1 MPAYLEEIYF
11 REITRIRASEI
22 LNELDVSAYAWME
35 TNDRQKLRDHYMRL
49 VKGDEETET
58 ITDASKLA
66 LFLTRGGQ

>member
-1 MPAYLEEIYF
+1 MPAYLEEVYF

-22 LNELDVSAYAWME
+22 LNELDVSAYSWME
-35 TNDRQKLRDHYMRL
+35 SNDRQKLRDHYVRL

-66 LFLTRGGQ
+66 LFLSRGGQ